1 MAEVVAVAGE
11 VGQHP
16 ADGDRHPDTDL
27 SDAPG
32 QQIGQHDAQPQRNH
46 RQHDGHARALDGA
59 IEPVEQKQAA
69 DAGIKRPLNAQVQN
83 ARREHFC
90 LPRLHKDAHKRL
102 GKYEHERRND
112 DRKRRAGD
120 RRLPEA
126 LFEARFLSCA
136 VVLRREGGKNAHD
149 YLTGRGLSEETI
161 RKFGLGYSDKYSDD
175 LYKYLKSQNYSDELL
190 RESGLFN
197 VDERQ
202 GMYDKFWNRVIFPI
216 MDVNNRVIGFGGRVM
231 GDGKPKYLNSPE
243 TRIFDKSRNL
253 YGLNI
258 ARTTRKNYLI
268 LCEGYMDVISMHQA
282 GFTNAVASLGTALT
296 SGHASLVKR
305 YTQEVLLLYD
315 SDEAGVKAA
324 LRAIPILR
332 EAGVNSRV
340 VNLRPHKDP
349 DEFIKAEGAE
359 AFEKRLEA
367 ATDSFMF
374 RVSIAS
380 GDFPMDEPQGQ
391 NRFFERC
398 AQYLLE
404 LSDEL
409 ERNLYIE
416 AIVKE
421 YRRYGIS
428 VEDLRKR
435 VNTLALKGT
444 PAEKRIQPKSGGSPM
459 RKKESAAD
467 KSQKLMLTWLVTY
480 PAIFDTVEKYLSPS
494 DFVVPLYKEVAE
506 MLWKQ
511 HEEGDVNPARLLN
524 AFTDSE
530 EQKEVASLFNATIHL
545 ETKEEQQRAFSDA
558 LIRIKQESLAE
569 KNKNWDPAD
578 MGALQEL
585 VKAKKDLEELG
596 RKRQQ
601 LHISFE

>member
-1 MAEVVAVAGE
+1 MIYGEEIIEEV
-11 VGQHP
+11 
-16 ADGDRHPDTDL
+16 R
-27 SDAPG
+27 S
-32 QQIGQHDAQPQRNH
+32 
-46 RQHDGHARALDGA
+46 
-59 IEPVEQKQAA
+59 
-69 DAGIKRPLNAQVQN
+69 
-83 ARREHFC
+83 
-90 LPRLHKDAHKRL
+90 
-102 GKYEHERRND
+102 RND
-112 DRKRRAGD
+112 IVDLISTYVPLKKKGSSYFGLCPFHNEKSPSFSVSRDKQMYYCFGCGAGGNVFTF
-120 RRLPEA
+120 LMEYENFSFPEA
-126 LFEARFLSCA
+126 LKYLAERAGMELPEEELNEEAKRAMDEKARLREMNKLSA
-136 VVLRREGGKNAHD
+136 NYFY
-149 YLTGRGLSEETI
+149 YLLHSKRGQKGLAYLKDRGITDATI
-161 RKFGLGYSDKYSDD
+161 KHFGLGYADIYNDD
-175 LYKYLKSQNYSDELL
+175 LYRFLKSKGYSDEDLKDSAL
-190 RESGLFN
+190 
-197 VDERQ
+197 VTIDERR
-202 GMYDKFWNRVIFPI
+202 GGSDKFWNRVMFPI
-216 MDVNNRVIGFGGRVM
+216 MDVNNRVIGFGGRGM

-359 AFEKRLEA
+359 AFEKRLEE

-585 VKAKKDLEELG
+585 VKAKKNLEELG